1 MLLENPNICLL
12 HQLFDADFLWQ
23 GVRKDMRRSTDI
35 TPAVRTNK
43 TAINES
49 MYSVRYFAVVMP
61 KLVLED

>member
-1 MLLENPNICLL
+1 
-12 HQLFDADFLWQ
+12 
-23 GVRKDMRRSTDI
+23 MRRSADI

-49 MYSVRYFAVVMP
+49 VYSVRYLAVVMP